1 MRSYTC
7 IHAVIQCHVIVLYTA
22 DDEYD
27 SRPDEIVLE
36 HPSDAFSS
44 SDKLLLM
51 SSGTLLVVLLVVTMI
66 VLTFTHLK
74 TFLDSVRTHSEHILG
89 RVS

>member
-1 MRSYTC
+1 MRCY
-7 IHAVIQCHVIVLYTA
+7 VIVLYAA
-22 DDEYD
+22 DDKYD
-27 SRPDEIVLE
+27 FRPDEIVLE

-44 SDKLLLM
+44 SGKLLLM
-51 SSGTLLVVLLVVTMI
+51 SSGTLLVVLLVVTMM

-74 TFLDSVRTHSEHILG
+74 PFLHRVRTLSGHLLG